1 MKASDHPAEPPTD
14 EELLARLRR
23 GEHELFGV
31 LVRRHERELFGY
43 LRRYTGDPELAADV
57 FQNTCVAVFTKI
69 SQYEPGRAAR
79 PWLYAIATNQAIDA
93 MRRRARRKDA
103 RSVPVLP
110 ADDDQ
115 PDATASLFDLLER
128 SGPGP
133 DQIAEGEETRQLVR
147 AAVDELPDLLR
158 QVVVLTYFQGM
169 KYQDA
174 ADVLGVPLGTVK
186 SRLHAALTKLAEFW
200 QRHLPAADPAD
211 DEPREE
217 SRVRVGRTGHRLG

>member
-1 MKASDHPAEPPTD
+1 MSFPRQPPDTPTD
-14 EELLARLRR
+14 EELLTRLRR
-23 GEHELFGV
+23 GEHDLFGL
-31 LVRRHERELFGY
+31 LVRRHERELYGY

-69 SQYEPGRAAR
+69 RQYEPGRAAR

-103 RSVPVLP
+103 RSVPSLP
-110 ADDDQ
+110 ADDAN
-115 PDATASLFDLLER
+115 PDAVASLFDLLEKAA
-128 SGPGP
+128 PTP
-133 DQIAEGEETRQLVR
+133 DQIAEGKELRAIVR

-158 QVVVLTYFQGM
+158 QVVLLTYFQGM

-186 SRLHAALTKLAEFW
+186 SRLHAALMKLTEFW
-200 QRHLPAADPAD
+200 NRVVPSEE
-211 DEPREE
+211 DEPVGEPTGV
-217 SRVRVGRTGHRLG
+217 SRRGG

>member
-1 MKASDHPAEPPTD
+1 MSASRQPPDSLTD
-14 EELLARLRR
+14 EELLTRLRR
-23 GEHELFGV
+23 GEQDLFGL
-31 LVRRHERELFGY
+31 LVRRHERELYGY

-69 SQYEPGRAAR
+69 RQYEPGRSAR

-103 RSVPVLP
+103 KSVPALP
-110 ADDDQ
+110 DDDS
-115 PDATASLFDLLER
+115 PDGSVSLFDLLER
-128 SGPGP
+128 AAPGP
-133 DQIAEGEETRQLVR
+133 DEIAEGEELRKLVR
-147 AAVDELPDLLR
+147 TAVDELPDLLR

-186 SRLHAALTKLAEFW
+186 SRLHAALVKLTECW
-200 QRHLPAADPAD
+200 HKLVPPEE
-211 DEPREE
+211 DEATGEPSGV
-217 SRVRVGRTGHRLG
+217 SRRVEVK

>member
-1 MKASDHPAEPPTD
+1 MNASRDPADALTD

-23 GEHELFGV
+23 GEHDLFGL
-31 LVRRHERELFGY
+31 LVRRHERELYGY

-69 SQYEPGRAAR
+69 RQYEPGRSAR

-110 ADDDQ
+110 AADDG

-128 SGPGP
+128 GGPGP
-133 DQIAEGEETRQLVR
+133 EELAEGEELRKLVR

-186 SRLHAALTKLAEFW
+186 SRLHAALVKLTECW
-200 QRHLPAADPAD
+200 QKLVPAD
-211 DEPREE
+211 EGEPVSQPGGLNR
-217 SRVRVGRTGHRLG
+217 RAGG

>member
-1 MKASDHPAEPPTD
+1 MSASRQPPDSLTD
-14 EELLARLRR
+14 EELLTRLRR
-23 GEHELFGV
+23 GEHDLFGV
-31 LVRRHERELFGY
+31 LVRRHERELYGY

-69 SQYEPGRAAR
+69 RQYEPGRSAR

-110 ADDDQ
+110 DDDS
-115 PDATASLFDLLER
+115 PDASASLFDLLER
-128 SGPGP
+128 AAPGP
-133 DQIAEGEETRQLVR
+133 DEIAEGEELRKLVR
-147 AAVDELPDLLR
+147 TAVDELPDLLR

-186 SRLHAALTKLAEFW
+186 SRLHAALVKLTECWHKLVPPDA
-200 QRHLPAADPAD
+200 
-211 DEPREE
+211 DEP
-217 SRVRVGRTGHRLG
+217 SNTHPVVTGGRK

>member
-1 MKASDHPAEPPTD
+1 MWVNSPRHHPDAPSD
-14 EELLARLRR
+14 EELLTRLRR
-23 GEHELFGV
+23 GEHDLFGL
-31 LVRRHERELFGY
+31 LVRRHERELYGY

-69 SQYEPGRAAR
+69 QQYEPGRAAR

-110 ADDDQ
+110 ADDDN

-128 SGPGP
+128 SSPGP
-133 DQIAEGEETRQLVR
+133 DEIAEGEELRKLVR
-147 AAVDELPDLLR
+147 TAVDDLPDLLR
-158 QVVVLTYFQGM
+158 QVVVLTYFQGL

-174 ADVLGVPLGTVK
+174 AEILGVPLGTVK
-186 SRLHAALTKLAEFW
+186 SRLHAALVKLTECW
-200 QRHLPAADPAD
+200 HKLVPPDDADATRK
-211 DEPREE
+211 DEP
-217 SRVRVGRTGHRLG
+217 SGVHTRVGVP

>member
-1 MKASDHPAEPPTD
+1 MNASRDPADPPTD

-23 GEHELFGV
+23 GEHDLFGL
-31 LVRRHERELFGY
+31 LVRRHERELYGY

-69 SQYEPGRAAR
+69 QQYEPGRAAR

-103 RSVPVLP
+103 KSVPLLP
-110 ADDDQ
+110 AADDN

-128 SGPGP
+128 AGPGP
-133 DQIAEGEETRQLVR
+133 DAIAEGEELRRLVR
-147 AAVDELPDLLR
+147 TAVDELPDLLR

-186 SRLHAALTKLAEFW
+186 SRLHAALVKLTECW
-200 QRHLPAADPAD
+200 HKLVPGD
-211 DEPREE
+211 DGD
-217 SRVRVGRTGHRLG
+217 SARVSVATNAGRS